1 MTGREV
7 GKEMAVRAS
16 GGLLLALALAF
27 ALLPVPPA
35 SGEMPAGPVTDPH
48 SHFRI
53 PGNCSHCHVSLGEAP
68 DPKRFVPGADS
79 FCLDCHSIDGLGV
92 THPRA
97 IRPAD
102 KAYGMKVPDDL
113 RLDIEG
119 RIFCLTCHNA
129 HGPFLSPTRAYAAQ
143 EPANR
148 GAPAGTRPVYRTYY
162 TRRSDPGRGFV
173 VLCEGCHG
181 KQ

>member
-1 MTGREV
+1 MTGREA
-7 GKEMAVRAS
+7 GKGMAGRIF
-16 GGLLLALALAF
+16 GGLLLALALSF

-35 SGEMPAGPVTDPH
+35 AGEMPPGSAADPH
-48 SHFRI
+48 SHFKN
-53 PGNCSHCHVSLGEAP
+53 PASCPHCHISPGSAP
-68 DPKRFVPGADS
+68 DPERFVPGADA
-79 FCLDCHSIDGLGV
+79 FCLDCHSLDGLGV
-92 THPRA
+92 THPRQ

-102 KAYGMKVPDDL
+102 KAYGRKVPDDF

-119 RIFCLTCHNA
+119 RIFCLTCHKA

-143 EPANR
+143 EPANP
-148 GAPAGTRPVYRTYY
+148 GAPAGTKPVYRTYY
-162 TRRSDPGRGFV
+162 TRRSDPERGFV

>member
-1 MTGREV
+1 
-7 GKEMAVRAS
+7 
-16 GGLLLALALAF
+16 
-27 ALLPVPPA
+27 
-35 SGEMPAGPVTDPH
+35 
-48 SHFRI
+48 
-53 PGNCSHCHVSLGEAP
+53 
-68 DPKRFVPGADS
+68 
-79 FCLDCHSIDGLGV
+79 
-92 THPRA
+92 
-97 IRPAD
+97 
-102 KAYGMKVPDDL
+102 MKVPDDF

-119 RIFCLTCHNA
+119 RIFCLTCHRA

-148 GAPAGTRPVYRTYY
+148 GAPAGTKPVYRTYY